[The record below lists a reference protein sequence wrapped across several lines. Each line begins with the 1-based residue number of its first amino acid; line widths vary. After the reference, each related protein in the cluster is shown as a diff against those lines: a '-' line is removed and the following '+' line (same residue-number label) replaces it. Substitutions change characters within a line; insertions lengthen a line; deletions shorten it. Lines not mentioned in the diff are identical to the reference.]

1 MFELLSRHWWLV
13 LLRGIAGVLFGIAAF
28 AWPTLTLL
36 TLVTL
41 FGIYAF
47 ADGIIAIW
55 LSFTKREGQGY
66 WWQMLLVGIVSLAAG
81 VVTFLWPGKTAVF
94 LLLAIAVW
102 AVIHGVFEIAAAIQ
116 VRHEMKGE
124 WLLILAGI
132 LSIVFGLALIARP
145 AVGALAMVWL
155 IGSYSF
161 AFGLVLI
168 AWSLR
173 LLRIHRLGHY
183 TDAHHA

>member
-1 MFELLSRHWWLV
+1 MFDVIARHWWLV

-28 AWPTLTLL
+28 GWPKITLL
-36 TLVTL
+36 TLVIL
-41 FGIYAF
+41 FGIYAIS
-47 ADGIIAIW
+47 DGIIAIW
-55 LSFTKREGQGY
+55 LSFTKREGKGY

-81 VVTFLWPGKTAVF
+81 IVTFLWPGKTAVF
-94 LLLAIAVW
+94 LLFAIASW
-102 AVIHGVFEIAAAIQ
+102 AVVHGVFEIAAAIRLRQ
-116 VRHEMKGE
+116 EMKGE
-124 WLLILAGI
+124 WMLILAGV

-155 IGSYSF
+155 IGSYSL

-173 LLRIHRLGHY
+173 LLRIHRLEHY
-183 TDAHHA
+183 TDVHA